1 MDANHLLAFI
11 LINGL
16 LLSHIPYT
24 AMANGESSLSSHDF
38 PHKLKIVSK
47 RSKTPSPPPPML
59 STPTKFKSPPPSP
72 LLPSPPPP
80 PPWMPPLPP

>member
-16 LLSHIPYT
+16 LLSNTTYRVT
-24 AMANGESSLSSHDF
+24 AIEAASLSSHDF
-38 PHKLKIVSK
+38 PYKLKVVSK
-47 RSKTPSPPPPML
+47 RSKAPSPPPPML
-59 STPTKFKSPPPSP
+59 NTPTKYKSPPPSP
-72 LLPSPPPP
+72 ILPSPP